1 MVRRATTA
9 EADARRAEVLDLS
22 GVGRDHFADAVA
34 AAMTVAVVTEP
45 HPIHYA
51 AESYWRG
58 ETHRLC
64 DRPGCLIR
72 LVEELLLL
80 DVEQI
85 VLVCATPES
94 TGPHALA
101 RPRLDGR
108 GRVGEYVQASEAA
121 TVRDVL
127 QSARTTGTQF
137 FTIRP
142 THNPVGPFD
151 FDGGFDDRSDRR
163 LPLTELMARG
173 YEDGYRQFVEPI
185 VGPSGD
191 RVGLKR

>member
-1 MVRRATTA
+1 M
-9 EADARRAEVLDLS
+9 
-22 GVGRDHFADAVA
+22 
-34 AAMTVAVVTEP
+34 
-45 HPIHYA
+45 
-51 AESYWRG
+51 
-58 ETHRLC
+58 
-64 DRPGCLIR
+64 
-72 LVEELLLL
+72 EELLLL

-127 QSARTTGTQF
+127 QSTRTTGAQL

-142 THNPVGPFD
+142 AHNPVGPFD
-151 FDGGFDDRSDRR
+151 FAGGFDDRSDRR
-163 LPLTELMARG
+163 LPL
-173 YEDGYRQFVEPI
+173 
-185 VGPSGD
+185 D
-191 RVGLKR
+191 RVDGARLRGRLPPVRRTDRRSERRPGRGSKR